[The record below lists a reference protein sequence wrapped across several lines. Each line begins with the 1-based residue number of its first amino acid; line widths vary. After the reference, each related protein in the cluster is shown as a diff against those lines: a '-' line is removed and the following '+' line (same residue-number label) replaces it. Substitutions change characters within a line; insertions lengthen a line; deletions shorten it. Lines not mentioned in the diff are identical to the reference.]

1 MMSKYESPL
10 AAKDTAYI
18 LEAEMRAAINSM
30 DSHSDEI
37 FAALEL
43 SGAKRAEAI
52 KSVSKK
58 FWAPYLKAI
67 SEAAEKS
74 SADGASVALVGVLR
88 EQEAKLADFARL
100 EIVKLSKIKKLTLS
114 QKSAIRRNVAEV
126 PSEKISELAEKLES
140 AGLAYASFCGGVSE
154 LL

>member
-1 MMSKYESPL
+1 MNISTRKVLDKSFTALAYSSLAAMAAAVVLFLFPIIYNGIGAVVFKATVEHEKFLGENLDYYLSESEKERIAKADAARIPLYKMMSKYESPL

-58 FWAPYLKAI
+58 FWAPYLKAKI
-67 SEAAEKS
+67 EAA
-74 SADGASVALVGVLR
+74 
-88 EQEAKLADFARL
+88 
-100 EIVKLSKIKKLTLS
+100 
-114 QKSAIRRNVAEV
+114 
-126 PSEKISELAEKLES
+126 
-140 AGLAYASFCGGVSE
+140 
-154 LL
+154 